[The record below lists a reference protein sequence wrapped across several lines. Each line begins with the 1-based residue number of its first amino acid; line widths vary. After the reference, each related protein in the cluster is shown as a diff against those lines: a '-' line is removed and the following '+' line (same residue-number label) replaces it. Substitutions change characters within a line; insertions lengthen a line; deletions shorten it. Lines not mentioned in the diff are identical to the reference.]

1 MAKMNDGPGKT
12 ALIERGVKVSQRR
25 KGMYERH
32 RERLQSSCCAMEQA
46 AMTMD
51 MLQNLMTTMGAM
63 KAANKEMRRL
73 YGKFDPNKL
82 ERYRPRCCQ
91 RD

>member
-1 MAKMNDGPGKT
+1 MAKMNDGTEKT
-12 ALIERGVKVSQRR
+12 ALIERGVKVSQR

-46 AMTMD
+46 AMTME

-63 KAANKEMRRL
+63 KTANQEMRRL

-82 ERYRPRCCQ
+82 ERYRPRCCR

>member
-1 MAKMNDGPGKT
+1 MAKMNDGPEKT
-12 ALIERGVKVSQRR
+12 ALIERGVKVLQR

-32 RERLQSSCCAMEQA
+32 RERLQSSCCVMEQA
-46 AMTMD
+46 AMTME

-63 KAANKEMRRL
+63 KAANKEMRRM
-73 YGKFDPNKL
+73 YGTFDPNKL
-82 ERYRPRCCQ
+82 ERYLPRFCK